1 MLWQI
6 LLPWQTL
13 RPWAWT
19 ATSPMWHRESQ
30 WLNVL
35 QFFVHNSL
43 VHHHMW
49 VQKYS
54 TLPISESTKMSKQP
68 WTPTLKKDL
77 QITTVRSSACNIY
90 LEKENSLELFHF
102 TTLLLKAGAVK
113 WHFTVTVKSLHVA
126 GGAQQHTL
134 RPSRDGDGD
143 ISSSLLLPST
153 VGVKGG
159 LQRGTVSHWWP
170 PGGNHDTETHP
181 PPQESLLGL
190 AGCPCAGDHPE
201 WPPPT
206 SGPEHPTAPAT
217 HSDHEDQTMPL
228 TVLGNLALNFSREKE
243 SWGRCMTS
251 LGEFSCR
258 IEITWK
264 HPRHPEEMTANYG

>member
-1 MLWQI
+1 MGAKIFHLTHLQKHKDVQAALDSNTEKRSPDNNCTWQ
-6 LLPWQTL
+6 LLQAVPVIFIWKRRIVWSYFTL
-13 RPWAWT
+13 
-19 ATSPMWHRESQ
+19 
-30 WLNVL
+30 
-35 QFFVHNSL
+35 
-43 VHHHMW
+43 
-49 VQKYS
+49 
-54 TLPISESTKMSKQP
+54 
-68 WTPTLKKDL
+68 
-77 QITTVRSSACNIY
+77 
-90 LEKENSLELFHF
+90 
-102 TTLLLKAGAVK
+102 LLLKAGAVK

-134 RPSRDGDGD
+134 RPSRAGDGD

-181 PPQESLLGL
+181 PPHESLLGL

-217 HSDHEDQTMPL
+217 HSDCEDQTMPL

-258 IEITWK
+258 IETTWK